1 MTDSNENTENSGELD
16 PRFENI
22 AAYILDAL
30 DDEEERAAVEALIE
44 ADSAARAEFDEL
56 TEAASLLA
64 IAVPPV
70 TPPARLKARILE
82 LATSSPVPGP
92 GPLAPVVS
100 ITEPSPATRW
110 SRIFQSGY
118 AVSAAAAVLVL
129 VAVGA
134 LGIQNNRLGDEIDLL
149 RSDLNVEAEAVASLR
164 ADLSATLLDSETRVA
179 SMKGDMDQMEDE
191 FGATAAMVVHQEEM
205 VSELAIAN
213 AALRVAL
220 RDQSWMTY
228 VAMKEDYRVES
239 WLDDNQAV
247 SSASGIFAVR
257 VIGNE
262 AVFQV
267 NGLERPKNGFAYTL
281 WLLGN
286 GDPIAVTQFE
296 VSEIGSATVAFL
308 LPAPFFQYSSL
319 VVTQE
324 RIDSVGSQPSEVL
337 FLTADAN

>member
-1 MTDSNENTENSGELD
+1 MTDSNEITENSGELD

>member
-1 MTDSNENTENSGELD
+1 MTDSNEITENSGELD

-30 DDEEERAAVEALIE
+30 DDEEERVAVEALIE

-56 TEAASLLA
+56 TEAAALLA
-64 IAVPPV
+64 IAVPTV

-92 GPLAPVVS
+92 GPLAPMVS

-164 ADLSATLLDSETRVA
+164 ADLSAMLLDSETRAA

-191 FGATAAMVVHQEEM
+191 VGATAAMVVHQEEM

-228 VAMKEDYRVES
+228 VAMKDDYRVES

-324 RIDSVGSQPSEVL
+324 RIDSVGSQPSDVQ
-337 FLTADAN
+337 FLSADAN

>member
-1 MTDSNENTENSGELD
+1 MTDSNEITENSGELD

-56 TEAASLLA
+56 TEAAVLLA

-324 RIDSVGSQPSEVL
+324 RIDRVGSQPSEVL

>member
-1 MTDSNENTENSGELD
+1 MTDSNEITENSGELD

-70 TPPARLKARILE
+70 APPARLKARILE

-191 FGATAAMVVHQEEM
+191 VGATVAMVVHQEEM

>member
-1 MTDSNENTENSGELD
+1 MTDSNEITENSGELD

-134 LGIQNNRLGDEIDLL
+134 LGVQNNRLGDEIDLL

-286 GDPIAVTQFE
+286 GDPIAVTQFQ

-337 FLTADAN
+337 FLSADAD

>member
-1 MTDSNENTENSGELD
+1 MTDSNEITENSGELD

-30 DDEEERAAVEALIE
+30 DDEEERVAVEALIE

-56 TEAASLLA
+56 TEAAALLA
-64 IAVPPV
+64 IAVPTV

-92 GPLAPVVS
+92 GPLAPMVS

-191 FGATAAMVVHQEEM
+191 VGATAAMVVHQEEM

-324 RIDSVGSQPSEVL
+324 RIDSVGSQPSDVQ
-337 FLTADAN
+337 FLSADAN

>member
-1 MTDSNENTENSGELD
+1 MTDSNEITENSGELD

-30 DDEEERAAVEALIE
+30 DDEEERVAVEALIE

-56 TEAASLLA
+56 TEAAALLA
-64 IAVPPV
+64 IAVPTV

-92 GPLAPVVS
+92 GPLAPMVS
-100 ITEPSPATRW
+100 NTEPSPATRW

-191 FGATAAMVVHQEEM
+191 VGATAAMVVHQEEM

-324 RIDSVGSQPSEVL
+324 RIDSVGSQPSDVQ
-337 FLTADAN
+337 FLSADAN

>member
-286 GDPIAVTQFE
+286 GDPIAVTQFQ

-337 FLTADAN
+337 FLSADAD

>member
-1 MTDSNENTENSGELD
+1 MTDSNEITENSGELD

-30 DDEEERAAVEALIE
+30 DDEEERVAVEALIE

-56 TEAASLLA
+56 TEAAALLA
-64 IAVPPV
+64 IAVPTV

-92 GPLAPVVS
+92 GPLAPMVS

-164 ADLSATLLDSETRVA
+164 ADLSAMLLDSETRAA

-191 FGATAAMVVHQEEM
+191 VGATAAMVVHQEEM

-324 RIDSVGSQPSEVL
+324 RIDSVGSQPSDVQ
-337 FLTADAN
+337 FLSADAN